1 MPELL
6 CKVNEIVKEGVF
18 IYFILNDMKNS
29 KMSLDAF
36 KAKAENENLEV
47 ALDSIQGGNL
57 FNCHGNAGQA
67 GKAIAGW
74 ATDRFD
80 KWLNGPNGPQMP

>member
-1 MPELL
+1 
-6 CKVNEIVKEGVF
+6 
-18 IYFILNDMKNS
+18 MKNA

-57 FNCHGNAGQA
+57 FNCHGNSGQA
-67 GKAIAGW
+67 GKKIIGW
-74 ATDRFD
+74 IGDRID
-80 KWLNGPNGPQMP
+80 EIDIIINVYP

>member
-1 MPELL
+1 
-6 CKVNEIVKEGVF
+6 
-18 IYFILNDMKNS
+18 MKNA

-57 FNCHGNAGQA
+57 FNCHGKSGQA
-67 GKAIAGW
+67 GKAIAVW
-74 ATDRFD
+74 ATGRLDT
-80 KWLNGPNGPQMP
+80 WLNGPNGPQMP